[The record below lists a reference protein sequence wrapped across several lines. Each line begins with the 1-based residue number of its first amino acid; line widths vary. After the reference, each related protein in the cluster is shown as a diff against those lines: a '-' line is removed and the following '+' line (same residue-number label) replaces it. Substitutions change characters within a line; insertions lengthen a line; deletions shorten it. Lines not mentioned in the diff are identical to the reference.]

1 LPGYSIESAGVRTLF
16 SLIGTLWAL
25 LGIEIE
31 RFAPSH
37 RTQQP
42 SQSESV
48 AREQQPPTPRLAV
61 VRSAVMIE
69 MRKIH

>member
-1 LPGYSIESAGVRTLF
+1 MLGS
-16 SLIGTLWAL
+16 